1 MNTTDTLGT
10 TGTTPT
16 RTGQDSIDPVNTIF
30 LIGTF
35 VVAVIGVPI
44 HLATNGFSWPI
55 LALFGFYMAATGLS
69 ITGGYHR
76 LFSHQAFQ
84 ATAPV
89 RAFLLVFGAAAAQN
103 SVLKWASDHRY
114 HHLYVD
120 HEQDPYNINRGFFW
134 AHIGWIFYKK
144 SAYDFSNVQDLKKD
158 PLVMW
163 QNRYYLPLAI
173 GVGGV
178 LPLLFGWAVGDWWGG
193 FLLIGVTRTVIVHH
207 STFLINSL
215 CHYLGDQPYSTK
227 NSSRDS
233 GLVALLTYG
242 EGYHNFH
249 HHFQYDYRNGIRWF
263 DWDPTKW
270 LITTLAAL
278 GWADRLRT
286 AKDAHIFEARLEVQ
300 REMAQQKLA
309 HRPQEFRTAME
320 NKLHA
325 AHEGLVAA
333 RAQWDRLKVDYAAAK
348 HSMDEKRRH
357 LTVALKQEL
366 TAAQRHFQNAKASWH
381 LLLDAAG
388 A

>member
-1 MNTTDTLGT
+1 MNADQTIRTATQQASRDTV
-10 TGTTPT
+10 
-16 RTGQDSIDPVNTIF
+16 DWVNTLF
-30 LIGTF
+30 LIGTL
-35 VVAVIGVPI
+35 VVAVIGVPV
-44 HLATNGFSWPI
+44 HLATTGFSWPI
-55 LALFGFYMAATGLS
+55 LGLFAFYMAATGLS

-76 LFSHQAFQ
+76 LFSHQSYQ
-84 ATAPV
+84 TTAPV
-89 RAFLLVFGAAAAQN
+89 RAFYLIFGAAACQN
-103 SVLKWASDHRY
+103 SALKWSSDHRY

-120 HEQDPYNINRGFFW
+120 QDRDPYNIGRGFFW
-134 AHIGWIFYKK
+134 AHIGWIFFKR

-158 PLVMW
+158 PLVVW
-163 QNRYYLPLAI
+163 QNRYYVPLAI

-193 FLLIGVTRTVIVHH
+193 FLLIGVARTVLVHH

-215 CHYLGDQPYSTK
+215 CHYLGRQPYSTK
-227 NSSRDS
+227 DSSRDS

-270 LITTLAAL
+270 LINTLAAF

-286 AKDAHIFEARLEVQ
+286 AKDAHIFQARLEVQ
-300 REMAQQKLA
+300 RELAKQKLA
-309 HRPQEFRTAME
+309 HRPQEFRSAME

-325 AHEGLVAA
+325 AHDALVAA
-333 RAQWDRLKVDYAAAK
+333 RAKWEHLRVEYSAARQ
-348 HSMDEKRRH
+348 SMDTKRRQ
-357 LTVALKQEL
+357 LAATIKQEL
-366 TAAQRHFQNAKASWH
+366 AAAHLHFQNTHASWN
-381 LLLDAAG
+381 LLLESAG

>member
-1 MNTTDTLGT
+1 A
-10 TGTTPT
+10 
-16 RTGQDSIDPVNTIF
+16 TI
-30 LIGTF
+30 
-35 VVAVIGVPI
+35 
-44 HLATNGFSWPI
+44 GFSWPI
-55 LALFGFYMAATGLS
+55 LGLFAFYMAATGLS

-76 LFSHQAFQ
+76 LFSHQSYQ
-84 ATAPV
+84 TTAPV
-89 RAFLLVFGAAAAQN
+89 RAFYLIFGAAACQN
-103 SVLKWASDHRY
+103 SALKWSSDHRY

-120 HEQDPYNINRGFFW
+120 QDRDPYNIGRGFFW
-134 AHIGWIFYKK
+134 AHIGWIFFKR

-158 PLVMW
+158 PLVVW
-163 QNRYYLPLAI
+163 QNRYYVPLAI

-193 FLLIGVTRTVIVHH
+193 FLLIGVARTVIVHH

-215 CHYLGDQPYSTK
+215 CHYLGRQPYSTK
-227 NSSRDS
+227 DSSRDS

-270 LITTLAAL
+270 LINTLAAV

-286 AKDAHIFEARLEVQ
+286 AKDAHIFQARLEVQ
-300 REMAQQKLA
+300 RETAKQKLA
-309 HRPQEFRTAME
+309 HRPQEFRSAME

-325 AHEGLVAA
+325 AHDALVAA
-333 RAQWDRLKVDYAAAK
+333 RAKWEHLRVEYSAARQ
-348 HSMDEKRRH
+348 SMDTKRRQ
-357 LTVALKQEL
+357 LAATIKQEL
-366 TAAQRHFQNAKASWH
+366 AAARLHFQNTHASWN
-381 LLLDAAG
+381 LLLEAAG

>member
-1 MNTTDTLGT
+1 METLET
-10 TGTTPT
+10 SGTTPS
-16 RTGQDSIDPVNTIF
+16 RKGRNEIDWVNTLF
-30 LIGTF
+30 LVGTF
-35 VVAVIGVPI
+35 VVAIIGVPI
-44 HLATNGFSWPI
+44 HLATSGFSWPI

-76 LFSHQAFQ
+76 LFSHQSYQANAF
-84 ATAPV
+84 V
-89 RAFLLVFGAAAAQN
+89 RAFYLIFGAAACEN
-103 SVLKWASDHRY
+103 SALKWSSDHRN

-120 HEQDPYNINRGFFW
+120 QERDPYNINRGFFW
-134 AHIGWIFYKK
+134 AHIGWIFVKK
-144 SAYDFSNVQDLKKD
+144 SEYDFSNVQDLKKD

-163 QNRYYLPLAI
+163 QNRYYVPLAI

-178 LPLLFGWAVGDWWGG
+178 LPLLFGLAVGDWWGG
-193 FLLIGVTRTVIVHH
+193 FLLIGVARTVLVHH

-215 CHYLGDQPYSTK
+215 CHYLGRQPYSTK
-227 NSSRDS
+227 DSSRDS

-270 LITTLAAL
+270 LIRTLAAL

-286 AKDAHIFEARLEVQ
+286 AKDVHIFQARLEVQ
-300 REMAQQKLA
+300 REMATQKLA
-309 HRPQEFRTAME
+309 NHPQEIRTAME
-320 NKLHA
+320 NKLHS
-325 AHEGLVAA
+325 AHEALVAA
-333 RAQWDRLKVDYAAAK
+333 RAHWDRLKVDYTAAK

-357 LTVALKQEL
+357 LVVALKHEL
-366 TAAQRHFQNAKASWH
+366 TAARRHFQHANASWN
-381 LLLDAAG
+381 LLLDDAG